1 MDGISIGRR
10 RLAWVLPAGV
20 AACADTAPPE
30 RPLGPI
36 GYDYLLPLPLQVAS
50 LAVEPGN
57 PPAPPGDIGRTL
69 ATPPAEAVRIMAR
82 DRLSAVGT
90 AGGTAGGSATFRVTQ
105 ASMIRQG
112 SAILCQLGCRLEI
125 ESGAEGGASG
135 FAEANARAQVSGAD
149 ASRPQAADRLL
160 RRAMDLLNV
169 EFEYQVKRNL
179 RRWLVTVAPGSRGAL
194 PAPAAGEVEREDLPR
209 S

>member
-1 MDGISIGRR
+1 MARIGRR
-10 RLAWVLPAGV
+10 RLAWLLPAGV

-36 GYDYLLPLPLQVAS
+36 GFDYLLPLPLQVAS

-57 PPAPPGDIGRTL
+57 PPVPPGDIGRTL
-69 ATPPAEAVRIMAR
+69 TTPPAEAVRIMAR

-90 AGGTAGGSATFRVTQ
+90 AGGSATFRVTQ
-105 ASMIRQG
+105 ASVVRQG

-125 ESGAEGGASG
+125 ASGTEAGGSG

>member
-1 MDGISIGRR
+1 MDAVSIGRR
-10 RLAWVLPAGV
+10 RLALLLPTGL
-20 AACADTAPPE
+20 AACADPAPPE
-30 RPLGPI
+30 RPLGRI
-36 GYDYLLPLPLQVAS
+36 GYDYLLPLPLQVATLS
-50 LAVEPGN
+50 VEPGD

-69 ATPPAEAVRIMAR
+69 ATAPAEAVRVMAR

-90 AGGTAGGSATFRVTQ
+90 AGGSARFRVMQ
-105 ASMIRQG
+105 ATMLRQG
-112 SAILCQLGCRLEI
+112 SAITCQLACRLDVD
-125 ESGAEGGASG
+125 SGTEEGGRG